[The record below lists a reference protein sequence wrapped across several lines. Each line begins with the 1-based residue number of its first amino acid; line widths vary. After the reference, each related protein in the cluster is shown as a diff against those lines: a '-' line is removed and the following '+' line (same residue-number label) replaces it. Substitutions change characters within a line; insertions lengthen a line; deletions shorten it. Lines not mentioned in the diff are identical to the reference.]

1 MVVFVCVLFPLS
13 VFSFLQLTTVLP
25 CSWSYRLSLSSAMK
39 LSGVQETLVR
49 SVHCQA
55 LCVCYGRSLL
65 VAGILP
71 LPLILLLLQVY
82 SGRSLKITAK
92 VLLFDCKADVTFS
105 LSGQL
110 TGITVPEQPLFCG
123 QLRMTS
129 SVANTASAHVFLFRC
144 SYTDYFPYV
153 GQI

>member
-25 CSWSYRLSLSSAMK
+25 WAWLYKLSLSSAMK
-39 LSGVQETLVR
+39 LSAVQETLMR
-49 SVHCQA
+49 SVYCQA
-55 LCVCYGRSLL
+55 LRLCCSRSLL
-65 VAGILP
+65 IAGILP
-71 LPLILLLLQVY
+71 LPLILFLLQVY
-82 SGRSLKITAK
+82 SGISLKITAK

-105 LSGQL
+105 LSGRL

-129 SVANTASAHVFLFRC
+129 SVASTVTAHVFLFRC